1 MILIELILL
10 NLIISC
16 GRSKLPENVLAEV
29 ANEQISVSDFK
40 RAYLPVLLYSDK
52 KESLQTREEI
62 LSFLIDQTILASEA
76 RSLQL
81 DTIPTLAVLKRTA
94 QKTAFTRILYK
105 DWVKDIIPAASEAE
119 LRAAFQRS
127 HNPRLVRHLFTKD
140 KTEADRLYQQLLKGA
155 DWNVLAA
162 TSFNES
168 SLAESGGVLGWIK
181 FGDMDPDFEAA
192 VYGLEAMEISTPIK
206 TRFGWHIIRV
216 DEQSRELMLTEYD
229 YSLARSQLKRIIR
242 ERHEQRLA
250 DSVANGMMSSAN
262 LIFHPE
268 IAPKVWTVMRDQ
280 VRGLLYSGQ
289 IDELD
294 TPELENFQNK
304 LDPILD
310 AEMLRF
316 SGTIWTV
323 KDFLERLPEMNRQM
337 MLTNLKSATAFLVR
351 DEIIYQEGLKKN
363 LDQSP
368 EVEGEVRDRE
378 NQFLANL
385 YLRFKANSQTL
396 SDAAIQEHY
405 RLYSNSRYQAPDS
418 IYIHEYIFDNVE
430 QALAV
435 KGQLGSSTS
444 RAEILA
450 LSTSDIKFKVND
462 LGWFQGSRPDRA
474 DYYHRLV
481 NQALNTP
488 TGPLKNAEGTVLIMA
503 TKRHRHAKPLEQIY
517 DTVRLDAEDD
527 QLGKLRLRE
536 VQKLS
541 ENQTIR
547 IDLEKLQSLSLKK

>member
-1 MILIELILL
+1 MLFLL
-10 NLIISC
+10 NLIVSC
-16 GRSKLPENVLAEV
+16 DKGALSNNIIAEV
-29 ANEQISVSDFK
+29 EDEQISVDDFK
-40 RAYLPVLLYSDK
+40 RAYLPMLLYSDK

-62 LSFLIDQTILASEA
+62 LSFLIDQTLLAREA

-81 DTIPTLAVLKRTA
+81 DTIPTMAVLKRTA

-105 DWVKDIIPAASEAE
+105 EWVKALIPTASETE
-119 LRAAFQRS
+119 LRTAFQRS
-127 HNPRLVRHLFTKD
+127 HNPRLVRHLFTESKS
-140 KTEADRLYQQLLKGA
+140 EADRLYQQLMNGA
-155 DWNVLAA
+155 DWNELAA
-162 TSFNES
+162 SSFNES
-168 SLAESGGVLGWIK
+168 SLAENGGVLGWIK
-181 FGDMDPDFEAA
+181 FGDMDSDFESA
-192 VYGLEAMEISTPIK
+192 VYDLQIMEISTPVVTK
-206 TRFGWHIIRV
+206 FGWHIIRV
-216 DEQSRELMLTEYD
+216 DEQSREIMLTEYD

-250 DSVANGMMSSAN
+250 DSVVNGLMSSAN

-268 IAPKVWTVMRDQ
+268 IAPQVWTVMRDQ
-280 VRGLLYSGQ
+280 VRGLLNS
-289 IDELD
+289 DEMSELD
-294 TPELENFQNK
+294 NSEMRDFRNK
-304 LDPILD
+304 LDPILH

-363 LDQSP
+363 LDKSP
-368 EVEGEVRDRE
+368 EVKGEIRDRE

-385 YLRFKANSQTL
+385 FLRFKANSQTL
-396 SDAAIQEHY
+396 SDEAIQEHY
-405 RLYSNSRYQAPDS
+405 RQYGNSRYLAPDS
-418 IYIHEYIFDNVE
+418 IYITEYIFNNPE
-430 QALAV
+430 QALRA
-435 KGQLGSSTS
+435 KELLKAAPSS
-444 RAEILA
+444 A
-450 LSTSDIKFKVND
+450 LSSSDLKFSINP

-488 TGPLKNAEGTVLIMA
+488 TGPLKNADGFVLIMA
-503 TKRHRHAKPLEQIY
+503 TKRHRHAKALEQIY
-517 DTVRLDAEDD
+517 DTVRLDAEED

-541 ENQTIR
+541 ENKKIR
-547 IDLEKLQSLSLKK
+547 IDLEKLQSLSLKD